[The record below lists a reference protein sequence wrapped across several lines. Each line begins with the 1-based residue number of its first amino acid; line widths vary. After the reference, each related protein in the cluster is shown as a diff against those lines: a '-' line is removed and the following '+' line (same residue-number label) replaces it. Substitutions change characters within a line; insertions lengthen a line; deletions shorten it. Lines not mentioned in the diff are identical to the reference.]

1 MDRRSEIPI
10 EKERERFHVCAEVL
24 AVAHHPALHPAGEAA
39 ALAERLGG
47 AEQVYVADRAEYEL
61 LGLPARLREELCHK
75 EMDWPE
81 RILEDCARLNV
92 RILTIQDAAY
102 PERLRQIDVPPAL
115 LYVKGKN
122 LHFDERVVIG
132 VVGSRRASSY
142 GIGKAA
148 ELGRDLARRGAVVVS
163 GIAQGVDAAALRSA
177 IRAGGTVCSV
187 LGGGIDVVYPP
198 SSADLYRVVP
208 QVGAL
213 ISEYPPGAATEG
225 WHYPIRNRI
234 ISGLSLGVA
243 AVEAGVKSGT
253 LITARTALD
262 QNRDVFAF
270 PGLAGN
276 PGSQGTNLLIQRGE
290 AKLIQSAADILVEY
304 EELYSA
310 RLRPCPSP
318 EHGRNECGRQVSSP
332 RLRSKRPEPVPP
344 KAVDNS
350 EGRAYSTFQE
360 QNGEFTEEEK
370 AVLLALGE
378 ERLRPDDLVE
388 RTGLPA
394 SGVLASLTMLTMR
407 GILAQQPGNFFE
419 ALILLREKD

>member
-1 MDRRSEIPI
+1 M
-10 EKERERFHVCAEVL
+10 
-24 AVAHHPALHPAGEAA
+24 
-39 ALAERLGG
+39 
-47 AEQVYVADRAEYEL
+47 ADRAEYEL

-132 VVGSRRASSY
+132 VAGSRRASSY

>member
-1 MDRRSEIPI
+1 MS
-10 EKERERFHVCAEVL
+10 VL
-24 AVAHHPALHPAGEAA
+24 KYWLWLTTRPSIRPGEAA

-318 EHGRNECGRQVSSP
+318 EHGRNECGRQASSP

>member
-1 MDRRSEIPI
+1 MS
-10 EKERERFHVCAEVL
+10 VL
-24 AVAHHPALHPAGEAA
+24 KYWLWLTTRPSIRPGEAA

-61 LGLPARLREELCHK
+61 LGLPTRLREELCHK

-318 EHGRNECGRQVSSP
+318 EHGRNECVRQASSP

>member
-1 MDRRSEIPI
+1 MS
-10 EKERERFHVCAEVL
+10 VL
-24 AVAHHPALHPAGEAA
+24 KYWLWLTTRPSIRPGEAA

-61 LGLPARLREELCHK
+61 LGLPSKLREELCHK

-81 RILEDCARLNV
+81 RILEDCARLNI
-92 RILTIQDAAY
+92 RLLTIQDAAY
-102 PERLRQIDVPPAL
+102 PERLRQIDAPPAL

-122 LHFDERVVIG
+122 LPFDERVVIG
-132 VVGSRRASSY
+132 VVGSRRASPY
-142 GIGKAA
+142 GIEKAA

-163 GIAQGVDAAALRSA
+163 GVAQGVDAAALRSA

-187 LGGGIDVVYPP
+187 LGGGIDVVYPS

-208 QVGAL
+208 QVGTL
-213 ISEYPPGAATEG
+213 ISEYPPGTATEG

-243 AVEAGVKSGT
+243 AVEASVKSGT

-304 EELYSA
+304 EGLYSA
-310 RLRPCPSP
+310 RLRPGP
-318 EHGRNECGRQVSSP
+318 P
-332 RLRSKRPEPVPP
+332 RKREKREPGAQEAPQHPRPKGPEPAPQ
-344 KAVDNS
+344 AVDNS

-360 QNGEFTEEEK
+360 QTGEFTAEEK
-370 AVLLALGE
+370 AILLALGE

-407 GILAQQPGNFFE
+407 GILAQRPGNFFE

>member
-1 MDRRSEIPI
+1 MS
-10 EKERERFHVCAEVL
+10 VL
-24 AVAHHPALHPAGEAA
+24 KYWLGLTTRPSIRPGEAA

>member
-1 MDRRSEIPI
+1 MS
-10 EKERERFHVCAEVL
+10 VL
-24 AVAHHPALHPAGEAA
+24 KYWLWLTTRPSIRPGEAA

>member
-1 MDRRSEIPI
+1 MS
-10 EKERERFHVCAEVL
+10 VL
-24 AVAHHPALHPAGEAA
+24 KYWLWLTTRPSIRPGEAA

-318 EHGRNECGRQVSSP
+318 EHGRNECGRQASSP
-332 RLRSKRPEPVPP
+332 HLRSKRPEPVPP

>member
-1 MDRRSEIPI
+1 MS
-10 EKERERFHVCAEVL
+10 VL
-24 AVAHHPALHPAGEAA
+24 KYWLWLTTRPSIRPGEAG

>member
-1 MDRRSEIPI
+1 MS
-10 EKERERFHVCAEVL
+10 VL
-24 AVAHHPALHPAGEAA
+24 KYWLWLTTRPSIRPGEAA

-304 EELYSA
+304 EEL
-310 RLRPCPSP
+310 
-318 EHGRNECGRQVSSP
+318 
-332 RLRSKRPEPVPP
+332 
-344 KAVDNS
+344 
-350 EGRAYSTFQE
+350 
-360 QNGEFTEEEK
+360 
-370 AVLLALGE
+370 
-378 ERLRPDDLVE
+378 
-388 RTGLPA
+388 
-394 SGVLASLTMLTMR
+394 
-407 GILAQQPGNFFE
+407 
-419 ALILLREKD
+419 

>member
-1 MDRRSEIPI
+1 MS
-10 EKERERFHVCAEVL
+10 VL
-24 AVAHHPALHPAGEAA
+24 KYWLWLTTRPSIRPGEAA

-47 AEQVYVADRAEYEL
+47 AEQVYGADRAEYEL

-318 EHGRNECGRQVSSP
+318 EHGRNECGRQASSP

>member
-1 MDRRSEIPI
+1 MS
-10 EKERERFHVCAEVL
+10 VL
-24 AVAHHPALHPAGEAA
+24 KYWLWLTTRPSIRPGEAA

-310 RLRPCPSP
+310 LLRPCPSP
-318 EHGRNECGRQVSSP
+318 EHGRNECGRQASSP
-332 RLRSKRPEPVPP
+332 HLRSKRPEPVPP

>member
-1 MDRRSEIPI
+1 MS
-10 EKERERFHVCAEVL
+10 VL
-24 AVAHHPALHPAGEAA
+24 KYWLWLTTRPSIRPGEAA

-163 GIAQGVDAAALRSA
+163 GVAQGVDAAALRSA

-318 EHGRNECGRQVSSP
+318 EHGRNECGRQASSP

>member
-1 MDRRSEIPI
+1 M
-10 EKERERFHVCAEVL
+10 
-24 AVAHHPALHPAGEAA
+24 
-39 ALAERLGG
+39 
-47 AEQVYVADRAEYEL
+47 
-61 LGLPARLREELCHK
+61 
-75 EMDWPE
+75 
-81 RILEDCARLNV
+81 
-92 RILTIQDAAY
+92 
-102 PERLRQIDVPPAL
+102 
-115 LYVKGKN
+115 
-122 LHFDERVVIG
+122 
-132 VVGSRRASSY
+132 
-142 GIGKAA
+142 
-148 ELGRDLARRGAVVVS
+148 
-163 GIAQGVDAAALRSA
+163 
-177 IRAGGTVCSV
+177 CSV

-318 EHGRNECGRQVSSP
+318 EHGRNECGRQASSP
-332 RLRSKRPEPVPP
+332 HLRSKRPEPVPP

>member
-1 MDRRSEIPI
+1 MS
-10 EKERERFHVCAEVL
+10 VL
-24 AVAHHPALHPAGEAA
+24 KYWLWLTTRPSIRPGEAA

-198 SSADLYRVVP
+198 SIADLYRVVP

>member
-1 MDRRSEIPI
+1 MS
-10 EKERERFHVCAEVL
+10 VL
-24 AVAHHPALHPAGEAA
+24 KYWLWLTTRPSIRPGEAA

-61 LGLPARLREELCHK
+61 LGLPARLREELCPK